1 MVPVEDCIATTGAM
15 TGKGCGG
22 VGSGG
27 IGNRVW
33 GAVKE
38 GEGCKVTVH
47 GEEFSEEI
55 GGVDEAGKEDKTEEL
70 LAGPLPEPVETHV
83 YRAYLKERTPI
94 KKLKAKRKIAKTL
107 RF

>member
-15 TGKGCGG
+15 TGRGCGG
-22 VGSGG
+22 MRGGG
-27 IGNRVW
+27 IGDGGW

-38 GEGCKVTVH
+38 GEGCKVTID
-47 GEEFSEEI
+47 GENFSEEI

-83 YRAYLKERTPI
+83 YRLGLLRPN
-94 KKLKAKRKIAKTL
+94 RRSCKTDGA
-107 RF
+107 FVVDE